1 MARRDRALLTLVIT
15 TLRHREFGFVDH
27 NAPPQLHLAELTTP
41 QSLKFLHLVR
51 YDPFADKPEVNVC
64 ATFPGINVIVEYF
77 VARIRPASRSARVQY
92 QLSTREFE
100 PRRTPQPPRCSLDEG
115 IDRNI
120 TLFMLARRRPAR
132 TPRIPW
138 RTFYVPL
145 ERIPRGMRR
154 AIHNMSV
161 TARGTLA
168 PK

>member
-1 MARRDRALLTLVIT
+1 MT
-15 TLRHREFGFVDH
+15 TLPHREFGFLDH
-27 NAPPQLHLAELTTP
+27 NAPPQLHLAELETP
-41 QSLKFLHLVR
+41 QRLKFLHLVR
-51 YDPFADKPEVNVC
+51 YDPFTDRPETNVC
-64 ATFPGINVIVEYF
+64 ATFPGVNVVVESF

-100 PRRTPQPPRCSLDEG
+100 PRRTPLPPRCSVDEG

-138 RTFYVPL
+138 KSYSVPL
-145 ERIPRGMRR
+145 ERFPRGMRR

-161 TARGTLA
+161 AARGTLA
-168 PK
+168 PKQTV

>member
-1 MARRDRALLTLVIT
+1 MARRNRALLTLVMT
-15 TLRHREFGFVDH
+15 TLRHREFGHVDPS
-27 NAPPQLHLAELTTP
+27 APPQLHLAELETP
-41 QSLKFLHLVR
+41 QRLKFLHLVR
-51 YDPFADKPEVNVC
+51 YDPFADRAEKNVC
-64 ATFPGINVIVEYF
+64 DTFPGINVIVEYF

-138 RTFYVPL
+138 RSYYVPL
-145 ERIPRGMRR
+145 ERFPRGMRR
-154 AIHNMSV
+154 AIYNMSV
-161 TARGTLA
+161 AARGTLA